1 MAEGR
6 KIRASAMAYQPQRSA
21 VPCAACRKMA
31 PYFKLVESW
40 RSEHHDCSS
49 CELEYLQ
56 REWSLF
62 TEAER
67 VAYLRALDFMDVWT
81 EKIRFY
87 NVCREKTNVNDK

>member
-1 MAEGR
+1 
-6 KIRASAMAYQPQRSA
+6 MAYQPQRRE
-21 VPCAACRKMA
+21 VPCAACNKVA

-40 RSEHHDCSS
+40 ESEQHYCSY

-67 VAYLRALDFMDVWT
+67 VAYLRGLDFLDAWT
-81 EKIRFY
+81 EKI
-87 NVCREKTNVNDK
+87 